1 MIWLFEKGNFIMTYS
16 SLIID
21 TFLILRDAFFDATMQ
36 PIPFTLR
43 DKRNTQDDP
52 LDEYIGQ
59 LLQERLS
66 GAVCQTS
73 PGPLINPDLVIYRPE
88 LCQGQS
94 HALLADN
101 VTRIVGIEVKKLER
115 GAGGRIAR
123 VSGMD
128 YNTTPP
134 CGNILVYAAD
144 GAELKIRGFYLFVAQ
159 ETMPDRQVVLTALAL
174 CDGNI
179 LNEDFDLYLSIV
191 CQRQKTVGL
200 GSYGDGVNRNRP
212 MLIFANPLGAQE
224 LDRTATVVVPEAQ
237 DDRVRLVYRIVRRTP
252 AGAARDFYAYR
263 KSTDIPADWEM
274 RTLHEPFPQPSARVS
289 ETQARGRFRV
299 PFVVES

>member
-1 MIWLFEKGNFIMTYS
+1 MTYS
-16 SLIID
+16 NLIID
-21 TFLILRDAFFDATMQ
+21 AFLILRDAFFDAAMQ
-36 PIPFTLR
+36 PIPFALR

-52 LDEYIGQ
+52 LDEHIARF
-59 LLQERLS
+59 LQERLTD
-66 GAVCQTS
+66 ATCQAS
-73 PGPLINPDLVIYRPE
+73 PGPLINPGLVIYRPE
-88 LCQGQS
+88 LCQGQPRN
-94 HALLADN
+94 LLADD

-115 GAGGRIAR
+115 STGGRIAR
-123 VSGMD
+123 ASGMD

-144 GAELKIRGFYLFVAQ
+144 GTELTIRGFYLFVAQ
-159 ETMPDRQVVLTALAL
+159 ETTSDRQAILTALAL

-191 CQRQKTVGL
+191 GQRQKAVGL
-200 GSYGDGVNRNRP
+200 GSYRDGVNRQRP
-212 MLIFANPLGAQE
+212 MLIFANPLGASE
-224 LDRTATVVVPEAQ
+224 LDRTATVVGPEMQ
-237 DDRVRLVYRIVRRTP
+237 DDRVCLVYRIVRQTA
-252 AGAARDFYAYR
+252 AGAARDFCAYR
-263 KSTDIPADWEM
+263 KSADVPADWEM